1 MQIVQDELVIFD
13 IMNKIQSC
21 ISLIDKALE
30 AYIVPEKESHE
41 MVLKPFKDFPTDG
54 SLSERDHIHYLLREM
69 AAIKKILES

>member
-1 MQIVQDELVIFD
+1 
-13 IMNKIQSC
+13 MNKIQSC

-30 AYIVPEKESHE
+30 AYLLPEAESNQ
-41 MVLKPFKDFPTDG
+41 MVLKPSKDFPSDG

>member
-1 MQIVQDELVIFD
+1 
-13 IMNKIQSC
+13 MNKISTC

-30 AYIVPEKESHE
+30 AYLVSEEESIE
-41 MVLKPFKDFPTDG
+41 MILKPSKDFPTDG